1 MKKVLL
7 LSSVVSLFLCGC
19 ANFSTTSTE
28 AQIND
33 GDNKPL
39 IVTKDR
45 IDGLASMDQGKLKT
59 AKPYPST
66 NLVSSP
72 ESFTKDNPGSTTSV
86 FNDKIGTLDIAG
98 TVKADTL
105 IIKNE
110 NGEEMLNATGI
121 LIDNSKNSA
130 ETWAQ
135 NVRDVLLQYSKDKTE
150 RIKQQ
155 ILSDEAKTKA
165 ALDAIAPG
173 AFELLKAVIAGI

>member
-1 MKKVLL
+1 MKNLL
-7 LSSVVSLFLCGC
+7 LLVAALSLINTSGCGY
-19 ANFSTTSTE
+19 STTSTR

-33 GDNKPL
+33 GENNPL
-39 IVTKDR
+39 IITEDR
-45 IDGLASMDQGKLKT
+45 IDGLASMDNGKLKT

-66 NLVSSP
+66 NLVSSF

-105 IIKNE
+105 IIRNE

-135 NVRDVLLQYSKDKTE
+135 NVRDVLIQYSKDKTE

-173 AFELLKAVIAGI
+173 AFEILKAVITGM

>member
-1 MKKVLL
+1 MKKILL
-7 LSSVVSLFLCGC
+7 LLLLGVSSITQFSCGY
-19 ANFSTTSTE
+19 STTSTKASIQDDTGIRSE
-28 AQIND
+28 
-33 GDNKPL
+33 
-39 IVTKDR
+39 DR
-45 IDGLASMDQGKLKT
+45 IDGLAEMNNGILRT

-72 ESFTKDNPGSTTSV
+72 DSFTKDNPGSTTSV

-98 TVKADTL
+98 TVKADTI

-110 NGEEMLNATGI
+110 EGHEILNATGV

-130 ETWAQ
+130 ETWAS
-135 NVRDVLLQYSKDKTE
+135 NVREVLLQYSKDKTE

-173 AFELLKAVIAGI
+173 AFELLKAIVIGL